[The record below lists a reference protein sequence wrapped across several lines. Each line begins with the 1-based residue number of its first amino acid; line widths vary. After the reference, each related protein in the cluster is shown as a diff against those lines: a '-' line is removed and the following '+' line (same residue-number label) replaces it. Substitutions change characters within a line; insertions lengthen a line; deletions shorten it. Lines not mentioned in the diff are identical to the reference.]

1 MLSIPLSPGYTTSL
15 IDLLS
20 CRSRKVI
27 FFDQHI
33 FFHLF
38 SQLVSTFSLFFLP
51 RQKKIF
57 FFTTFPPTANNAILL
72 TTRVPVLHIS
82 TFLNLQISRFEQ
94 LIATTK
100 SCCSAIHHYL
110 FAVAPTDCSFCH
122 RLLNVY
128 SELTTNLT
136 TAYALTT
143 ETTSCFFDHSPT
155 SKHSSTTASTVR
167 VATISTTANDHSF
180 FNQLTQ

>member
-1 MLSIPLSPGYTTSL
+1 MSL
-15 IDLLS
+15 KKSDI
-20 CRSRKVI
+20 
-27 FFDQHI
+27 FDQHI
-33 FFHLF
+33 
-38 SQLVSTFSLFFLP
+38 SCPTFSMTSPHFYHVFLFLP

-57 FFTTFPPTANNAILL
+57 HHFSSHRQHHQSCSTCQSASSIY
-72 TTRVPVLHIS
+72 LHI
-82 TFLNLQISRFEQ
+82 LNLQISRFEQ

-143 ETTSCFFDHSPT
+143 ETTSCCFLNQQAQQHNSF
-155 SKHSSTTASTVR
+155 HSSCCR
-167 VATISTTANDHSF
+167 F
-180 FNQLTQ
+180 LQLPMITHF

>member
-1 MLSIPLSPGYTTSL
+1 MTSFFSMTSP
-15 IDLLS
+15 
-20 CRSRKVI
+20 
-27 FFDQHI
+27 H
-33 FFHLF
+33 F
-38 SQLVSTFSLFFLP
+38 STTFSLFFCHV
-51 RQKKIF
+51 RKKF
-57 FFTTFPPTANNAILL
+57 FFTTFLPTTYYTNHVLPA
-72 TTRVPVLHIS
+72 RVPVLYIS

-122 RLLNVY
+122 RLLNFY

-155 SKHSSTTASTVR
+155 SKHSSIYNT
-167 VATISTTANDHSF
+167 
-180 FNQLTQ
+180 

>member
-1 MLSIPLSPGYTTSL
+1 MTSTFL
-15 IDLLS
+15 VQLFFDDFSTLFYH
-20 CRSRKVI
+20 VFPI
-27 FFDQHI
+27 FFATSEKK
-33 FFHLF
+33 F
-38 SQLVSTFSLFFLP
+38 SFLTTFLP
-51 RQKKIF
+51 
-57 FFTTFPPTANNAILL
+57 TTNNAILL
-72 TTRVPVLHIS
+72 TARVLVLHIS

-122 RLLNVY
+122 RLLNFY

-155 SKHSSTTASTVR
+155 SKHSSIYNT
-167 VATISTTANDHSF
+167 
-180 FNQLTQ
+180 